1 MTFDVG
7 TRVLYPVHGVA
18 DVVGRER
25 RTVDGRTSTYLVL
38 TVEGALRPENLTL
51 LVPEDR
57 LDEIGVRHAVSAE
70 DAVGVLEVLAA
81 RDPHVPANWSRRFK
95 NHQEKL
101 RTGDVFAVAEVVRN
115 LSLRRSHKKL
125 GPAESSMYQQARHG
139 LVAELAV
146 SFGISDEDAADRVDH
161 ALERTGS

>member
-1 MTFDVG
+1 MTYEIG

-25 RTVDGRTSTYLVL
+25 REVDGRSCTYLVL
-38 TVEGALRPENLTL
+38 RVPGTIRPENLTL

-57 LDEIGVRHAVSAE
+57 LEEIGVRHAVSAE
-70 DAVGVLEVLAA
+70 DAEGVLEVLAVD
-81 RDPHVPANWSRRFK
+81 DPRVPANWSRRFK

-115 LSLRRSHKKL
+115 LFRRQSHKKL
-125 GPAESSMYQQARHG
+125 GPAESAMYRQARHG
-139 LVAELAV
+139 LAAELAV
-146 SFGISDEDAADRVDH
+146 SFGISDEDASDRVDR
-161 ALERTGS
+161 ALQRSEP

>member
-1 MTFDVG
+1 M
-7 TRVLYPVHGVA
+7 LYPVHGVA

-25 RTVDGRTSTYLVL
+25 RAVDGQTCTYLVL

-70 DAVGVLEVLAA
+70 DAVGVLEVLAV